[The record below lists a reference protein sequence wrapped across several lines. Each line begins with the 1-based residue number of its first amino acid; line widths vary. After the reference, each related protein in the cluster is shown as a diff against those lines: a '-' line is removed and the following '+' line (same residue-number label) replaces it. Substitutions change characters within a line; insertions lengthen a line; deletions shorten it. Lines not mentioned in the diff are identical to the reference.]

1 MLPTKC
7 VLGVIDMVLG
17 DLETVGRNWTLRAS
31 LQRWVIK
38 AIVFHIS
45 PLHREDTS
53 LNSFTASQ
61 NSIKLRVKSL
71 NSKASCA

>member
-1 MLPTKC
+1 MLPIKC
-7 VLGVIDMVLG
+7 VLGIMDMVLG

-38 AIVFHIS
+38 ATVFHRS

-53 LNSFTASQ
+53 LNSFTKFDQ
-61 NSIKLRVKSL
+61 VKS
-71 NSKASCA
+71 KDFKF

>member
-1 MLPTKC
+1 MLPIKC
-7 VLGVIDMVLG
+7 VLGIMDMVLG

-38 AIVFHIS
+38 AIVRFHIS

-53 LNSFTASQ
+53 LNSFTKFDQ
-61 NSIKLRVKSL
+61 VKS
-71 NSKASCA
+71 KDFKF